1 MPEKSIV
8 FLFFHRQIA
17 NFWKLPG
24 ILELEGKRWYNVTDI
39 VYKGKCRKKQK
50 GYIVMS
56 LFGKEK
62 KHKKNNRRGV
72 SGRKGYFPDID
83 DYDDDYEDEEYEG
96 GGYYEDESEEY
107 EEEEYYGEESE
118 EYIRSQYEEE
128 PEEYTE
134 EEYGEEEPE
143 EYIREQYYEEVDG
156 CCENEAEESEYYEE
170 EYYGDDVNYYED
182 GTEDEEFYEEDED
195 EDLYYVDDGEY
206 EDYDEDDEDDDFVA
220 YHRKRGVAGVLLAFR
235 NAPLV
240 DKVIAFT
247 GVAVLVFAVLT
258 GTIFMTAK
266 SREEAVAA
274 FTEVGTSL
282 DGIKIIGESGLLAVA
297 DAQLSKE
304 TAAELEEETQ
314 VVEEEPVQGASVA
327 LKTTSIVKDL
337 KMKFVNTAS
346 DKLIANVP
354 FQVEVTTPSKK
365 TETWTDDDRDGVI
378 YKENIE
384 AGTYKVR
391 MLELTGEGYSD
402 YKISTETQ
410 SVEVKANIDY
420 KKVDVKEEIKTEAE
434 VNAAVEDT
442 AVAEVVEE
450 SKLTDTVPFI
460 KSTQTGGGEIS
471 YNKIDKSTIMEPGAT
486 ASIDASDY
494 YLMTAPQTRDVSEN
508 NPPATLSIDKG
519 PVYIKVGES
528 KKIEVKE
535 NTAGT
540 ITWSS
545 GNTGIATVD
554 SSGTIK
560 GIAAGTTNITASA
573 GGLMENC
580 TVTVTAAAEKPTLTI
595 NPTTLSLAAGAK
607 GTITA
612 STNQATVSWVSSDT
626 NVASVA
632 AASDTKSAT
641 VEGKKAGKA
650 TITVTAGDVVQT
662 CAVTVTDTGV
672 VLDKNSV
679 QVQVQKTVD
688 VKVTTVPE
696 SAKIKEVVTG
706 KKEIATA
713 AFKDKVVTVT
723 GVALGDTEI
732 IIRCD
737 NGKEAKLAVKVVNNF
752 ALDTT
757 SLLKD
762 KNGNQVFVY
771 ENGKYRK
778 AVYADYYKFNEF
790 YLESQE
796 ILYTGWQNINGK
808 TFYYLENHQYVTGEQ
823 VIQGAKYTFA
833 SDGTLVT
840 SSGTFGID
848 VSKWNGNIDWNSVK
862 SSGASYAIIRC
873 GYRGSSTGALIT
885 DPKFAANISGAN
897 AAGLKVGVYFF
908 TQAVNEKEA
917 VEEASMVLD
926 LVKKYKISYPIFLDV
941 ESSGGRADGIDKGTR
956 TAVCKAFCATIQNS
970 GYTAGVYANKTW
982 LNSKIDAGALGSY
995 KIWLAQYAAAPS
1007 YNGRYNLWQYSSKGS
1022 VPGIKGNVDMNQ
1034 SYLGY

>member
-1 MPEKSIV
+1 
-8 FLFFHRQIA
+8 
-17 NFWKLPG
+17 
-24 ILELEGKRWYNVTDI
+24 
-39 VYKGKCRKKQK
+39 
-50 GYIVMS
+50 MS
-56 LFGKEK
+56 LLGKGK
-62 KHKKNNRRGV
+62 KHKKNNKRGL
-72 SGRKGYFPDID
+72 SEKRGFFPEID
-83 DYDDDYEDEEYEG
+83 DYDDGYGDD
-96 GGYYEDESEEY
+96 GYYEDEYEDDEYYEDESGEYADDGYYEEDGTGKYAGDGYYGEEPKEYIRDGYYGGEY
-107 EEEEYYGEESE
+107 EEESDGYYGEESD
-118 EYIRSQYEEE
+118 
-128 PEEYTE
+128 TE
-134 EEYGEEEPE
+134 
-143 EYIREQYYEEVDG
+143 DG
-156 CCENEAEESEYYEE
+156 DEYYEE
-170 EYYGDDVNYYED
+170 EYYGDDVDYYGEARED
-182 GTEDEEFYEEDED
+182 SEEYEEEED

-206 EDYDEDDEDDDFVA
+206 EDYDEYEDDEDDFVA
-220 YHRKRGVAGVLLAFR
+220 YRRKKGVAGAVLAFR
-235 NAPLV
+235 NMPLI

-258 GTIFMTAK
+258 GTIFIAARNQDK
-266 SREEAVAA
+266 AVEAFA
-274 FTEVGTSL
+274 EVGTSL
-282 DGIKIIGESGLLAVA
+282 DGVKIIGESGLLAVA

-304 TAAELEEETQ
+304 AAVEIEEETQ
-314 VVEEEPVQGASVA
+314 IVEEEPVQGANVA

-337 KMKFVNTAS
+337 KIKFVNTAT

-354 FQVEVTTPSKK
+354 FEVEITAPGGK
-365 TETWTDDDRDGVI
+365 TETWTDDDKDGVI

-391 MLELTGEGYSD
+391 MVELAGEQYAE
-402 YKISTETQ
+402 YKVSTVTQ
-410 SVEVKANIDY
+410 SVEVKANIAY

-442 AVAEVVEE
+442 AIAEVVEE
-450 SKLTDTVPFI
+450 SKLTDTVPFV
-460 KSTQTGGGEIS
+460 KSTQTGGGQVS
-471 YNKIDKSTIMEPGAT
+471 YNKIDKSTIREPGAT
-486 ASIDASDY
+486 AMIDASDY
-494 YLMTAPQTRDVSEN
+494 YLMTAPQTQDVSGD
-508 NPPATLSIDKG
+508 NPPTPPVEEKKLSIDKG
-519 PVYIKVGES
+519 PVTIKVGES
-528 KKIEVKE
+528 AAIKVNE

-554 SSGTIK
+554 SSGTVK

-580 TVTVTAAAEKPTLTI
+580 TVTVTAAPEKPTLTI
-595 NPTTLSLAAGAK
+595 NPTTMSLAVGAK

-612 STNQATVSWVSSDT
+612 ASNQTEVSWVSSDA
-626 NVASVA
+626 NIASVVVAS
-632 AASDTKSAT
+632 DKKSAT
-641 VEGKKAGKA
+641 IEGKKAGKA
-650 TITVTAGDVVQT
+650 KITVTAGDVVQF
-662 CAVTVTDTGV
+662 CDVTVTDTGV
-672 VLDKNSV
+672 VVDKNTV
-679 QVQVQKTVD
+679 QVQIQKTVD
-688 VKVTTVPE
+688 IKVTTVPD
-696 SAKIKEVVTG
+696 SARIKEVVTG

-713 AFKDKVVTVT
+713 VFKDKVVTVT

-732 IIRCD
+732 VIKCD
-737 NGKEAKLAVKVVNNF
+737 NGKEAKVAVKVVNNY

-762 KNGNQVFVY
+762 KNGNQVFVF

-790 YLESQE
+790 YVEIQE

-833 SDGTLVT
+833 SDGSLVT

-995 KIWLAQYAAAPS
+995 KIWLAQYAAAPN
-1007 YNGRYNLWQYSSKGS
+1007 YGGRYNLWQYSSKGS

>member
-1 MPEKSIV
+1 
-8 FLFFHRQIA
+8 
-17 NFWKLPG
+17 
-24 ILELEGKRWYNVTDI
+24 
-39 VYKGKCRKKQK
+39 
-50 GYIVMS
+50 MS
-56 LFGKEK
+56 LFGKGK
-62 KHKKNNRRGV
+62 KHKKHQNKEY
-72 SGRKGYFPDID
+72 SGKRKYFSGM
-83 DYDDDYEDEEYEG
+83 DDYEDEYDEYDEEEYEDEESDDE
-96 GGYYEDESEEY
+96 YYEDEESDEY
-107 EEEEYYGEESE
+107 DGEEYYED
-118 EYIRSQYEEE
+118 EYYEEE
-128 PEEYTE
+128 PEDYVRDEYYE
-134 EEYGEEEPE
+134 SEEPE
-143 EYIREQYYEEVDG
+143 DYVRDEYYEGRD
-156 CCENEAEESEYYEE
+156 ADDSEYYEE
-170 EYYGDDVNYYED
+170 EYYGDDVNYYGE
-182 GTEDEEFYEEDED
+182 GDEEEESYDEED

-206 EDYDEDDEDDDFVA
+206 EDYDDDEEDDDFIA
-220 YHRKRGVAGVLLAFR
+220 YRRKKGVAGAVLAFR
-235 NAPLV
+235 NLPLI

-258 GTIFMTAK
+258 GTIFIAARNEDK
-266 SREEAVAA
+266 AVAA
-274 FTEVGTSL
+274 FAEVGTSL

-297 DAQLSKE
+297 DAQLAKE
-304 TAAELEEETQ
+304 TAAEVEEEETQ
-314 VVEEEPVQGASVA
+314 VVEEEPVKGANVA
-327 LKTTSIVKDL
+327 LKMTSIVKDL
-337 KMKFVNTAS
+337 KIKFVNTAS

-354 FQVEVTTPSKK
+354 FQVEITTPSKK

-384 AGTYKVR
+384 AGTYKVK
-391 MLELTGEGYSD
+391 MVELTGEGYSD
-402 YKISTETQ
+402 YKVSTEVQ

-442 AVAEVVEE
+442 AIAEVVEE
-450 SKLTDTVPFI
+450 SKLTDTVPFV
-460 KSTQTGGGEIS
+460 KSTQTGGGQVS
-471 YNKIDKSTIMEPGAT
+471 YTKIDKNTIREPGTT
-486 ASIDASDY
+486 ASIETAGY
-494 YLMTAPQTRDVSEN
+494 YLMTSDN
-508 NPPATLSIDKG
+508 NPEEPQKVLSIDKG
-519 PVYIKVGES
+519 PITIKVGDTTTIS
-528 KKIEVKE
+528 VKE

-545 GNTGIATVD
+545 NNEGVATVD
-554 SSGTIK
+554 SNGKVTGKS
-560 GIAAGTTNITASA
+560 AGTVAISASA
-573 GGLMENC
+573 GGIIENC
-580 TVTVTAAAEKPTLTI
+580 TVTVEAVPEKPTLSI
-595 NPTTLSLAAGAK
+595 NPATLSLSVGQK
-607 GTITA
+607 GNITA
-612 STNQATVSWVSSDT
+612 TSNQNTVTWASSDANVAAVTPSSDT
-626 NVASVA
+626 K
-632 AASDTKSAT
+632 TGT
-641 VEGKKAGKA
+641 VEAKKAGTAK
-650 TITVTAGDVVQT
+650 ITVTAGDVVQVCT
-662 CAVTVTDTGV
+662 VTVTDTGV
-672 VLDKNSV
+672 SVDKTSI
-679 QVQVQKTVD
+679 QVQIKKTAD
-688 VKVTTVPE
+688 IKVTTVPD
-696 SAKIKEVVTG
+696 SAKIKEVVSG

-713 AFKDKVVTVT
+713 AFKDKTVTVT
-723 GVALGDTEI
+723 GVALGDTEVVI
-732 IIRCD
+732 KCD
-737 NGKEAKLAVKVVNNF
+737 NGKEVKVAVKVVNNF
-752 ALDTT
+752 ELDTT

-762 KNGNQVFVY
+762 KNGNQVFVL

-790 YLESQE
+790 YLETQE

-808 TFYYLENHQYVTGEQ
+808 TYYYLENHQYVTGEQ

-833 SDGTLVT
+833 SDGSLVT

-862 SSGASYAIIRC
+862 SSGAAYAIIRC

-1007 YNGRYNLWQYSSKGS
+1007 YGGRYNLWQYSSKGS

>member
-1 MPEKSIV
+1 
-8 FLFFHRQIA
+8 
-17 NFWKLPG
+17 
-24 ILELEGKRWYNVTDI
+24 
-39 VYKGKCRKKQK
+39 
-50 GYIVMS
+50 MS
-56 LFGKEK
+56 LFGKGK
-62 KHKKNNRRGV
+62 KHKKHQNREY
-72 SGRKGYFPDID
+72 SGKRKYFSGI
-83 DYDDDYEDEEYEG
+83 DDYEDEYEDYDEEESDDE
-96 GGYYEDESEEY
+96 YYED
-107 EEEEYYGEESE
+107 EESE
-118 EYIRSQYEEE
+118 EYAGEEYYEDEYYEEE
-128 PEEYTE
+128 PEEYAGD
-134 EEYGEEEPE
+134 EYYESEEPG
-143 EYIREQYYEEVDG
+143 EYVRDEYYEGRD
-156 CCENEAEESEYYEE
+156 ADESEYYEE
-170 EYYGDDVNYYED
+170 EYYGDDVNYYGES
-182 GTEDEEFYEEDED
+182 DEEEEFADEED

-206 EDYDEDDEDDDFVA
+206 EDYDDDEEDDDFIA
-220 YHRKRGVAGVLLAFR
+220 YRKKKGVAGAVLAFR
-235 NAPLV
+235 NLPLI

-258 GTIFMTAK
+258 GTIFIA
-266 SREEAVAA
+266 SRNEEKAVAA
-274 FTEVGTSL
+274 FAEVGTSL

-297 DAQLSKE
+297 DAQLAKE
-304 TAAELEEETQ
+304 TAAEVEEEETQ
-314 VVEEEPVQGASVA
+314 IVQEEPVKGANVA
-327 LKTTSIVKDL
+327 LKMTSIVKDL
-337 KMKFVNTAS
+337 KIKFVNTAS

-354 FQVEVTTPSKK
+354 FQVEITTPSKK

-384 AGTYKVR
+384 AGTYKVK
-391 MLELTGEGYSD
+391 MVELTGEGYSD
-402 YKISTETQ
+402 YKVSTEVQ

-442 AVAEVVEE
+442 AIAEVVEE
-450 SKLTDTVPFI
+450 SKLTDTVPFV
-460 KSTQTGGGEIS
+460 KSTQTGGGQVS
-471 YNKIDKSTIMEPGAT
+471 YTKIDKSTIREPGAT
-486 ASIDASDY
+486 ASIETAGY
-494 YLMTAPQTRDVSEN
+494 YLMTQARDVSGD
-508 NPPATLSIDKG
+508 NPPEEKKLSIDKG
-519 PVYIKVGES
+519 PITIKVGDTATIS
-528 KKIEVKE
+528 VKE

-545 GNTGIATVD
+545 NNEAVATVD
-554 SSGTIK
+554 SNGKVTGKS
-560 GIAAGTTNITASA
+560 AGTVAISASA
-573 GGLMENC
+573 GGIIENC
-580 TVTVTAAAEKPTLTI
+580 TVTVEAVAEKPTLSI
-595 NPTTLSLAAGAK
+595 NPAALSLSVGQK
-607 GTITA
+607 GNITA
-612 STNQATVSWVSSDT
+612 TSNQNTVTWTSSDANIASVAPSSDT
-626 NVASVA
+626 K
-632 AASDTKSAT
+632 TGT
-641 VEGKKAGKA
+641 VEAKKAGTAK
-650 TITVTAGDVVQT
+650 ITVTAGDVVQVCT
-662 CAVTVTDTGV
+662 VTVTDTGV
-672 VLDKNSV
+672 SVDKASV
-679 QVQVQKTVD
+679 QVQIKKTAD
-688 VKVTTVPE
+688 IKVTTVPD
-696 SAKIKEVVTG
+696 SAKIKEVVSG

-713 AFKDKVVTVT
+713 AFKDKTVTVT
-723 GVALGDTEI
+723 GVALGDTEVVI
-732 IIRCD
+732 KCD
-737 NGKEAKLAVKVVNNF
+737 NGKEVKVAVKVVNNF
-752 ALDTT
+752 ELDTT

-762 KNGNQVFVY
+762 KNGNQVFVL

-790 YLESQE
+790 YLETQE

-808 TFYYLENHQYVTGEQ
+808 TYYYLENHQYVTGEQ

-833 SDGTLVT
+833 SDGSLVT

-1007 YNGRYNLWQYSSKGS
+1007 YSGRYNLWQYSSKGS

>member
-1 MPEKSIV
+1 
-8 FLFFHRQIA
+8 
-17 NFWKLPG
+17 
-24 ILELEGKRWYNVTDI
+24 
-39 VYKGKCRKKQK
+39 
-50 GYIVMS
+50 MS

-62 KHKKNNRRGV
+62 KHKKHQNKERLGK
-72 SGRKGYFPDID
+72 RKYFSQADEYD
-83 DYDDDYEDEEYEG
+83 DYDDEYDEYDEYDEEESDDEYDGDEEYEEYDEEV
-96 GGYYEDESEEY
+96 YYE
-107 EEEEYYGEESE
+107 EESE
-118 EYIRSQYEEE
+118 EY
-128 PEEYTE
+128 TDVE
-134 EEYGEEEPE
+134 EEYYEEEPE
-143 EYIREQYYEEVDG
+143 EYIRDAYYETGESDG
-156 CCENEAEESEYYEE
+156 REYYEE
-170 EYYGDDVNYYED
+170 EYYGDDVDYYGEN
-182 GTEDEEFYEEDED
+182 DEEEEATDEEED
-195 EDLYYVDDGEY
+195 DLYYVDEGEY
-206 EDYDEDDEDDDFVA
+206 EDYEEDDDDDFIA
-220 YHRKRGVAGVLLAFR
+220 YRKKRGVAGAVLAFR
-235 NAPLV
+235 NLPLI

-258 GTIFMTAK
+258 GTIFIAARNEDK
-266 SREEAVAA
+266 AVAA
-274 FTEVGTSL
+274 FADVGTSL
-282 DGIKIIGESGLLAVA
+282 EGIEIIGESGLLAVA
-297 DAQLSKE
+297 DAQLAKE
-304 TAAELEEETQ
+304 AAAEVEEEETQ
-314 VVEEEPVQGASVA
+314 VVEEEQVQGANVA
-327 LKTTSIVKDL
+327 LKMTSIVKDL
-337 KMKFVNTAS
+337 KIKFVNTAS

-354 FQVEVTTPSKK
+354 FQVEITTPSKK

-378 YKENIE
+378 YRENIE

-391 MLELTGEGYSD
+391 MVELTGEGYSD
-402 YKISTETQ
+402 YKLSTEEQ
-410 SVEVKANIDY
+410 SVEVKANIAY
-420 KKVDVKEEIKTEAE
+420 QKVDVKEEIKTEAE

-442 AVAEVVEE
+442 AIAEVVEE
-450 SKLTDTVPFI
+450 SKLTDTVPFV
-460 KSTQTGGGEIS
+460 KSTQTGGGEVS
-471 YNKIDKSTIMEPGAT
+471 YTKIDKSTIREPGAT
-486 ASIDASDY
+486 ASIDTAGY
-494 YLMTAPQTRDVSEN
+494 YLMTQTRDVSGN
-508 NPPATLSIDKG
+508 NPEEKKLSIDKG
-519 PVYIKVGES
+519 PITIKVGDTTTIS
-528 KKIEVKE
+528 VIE

-545 GNTGIATVD
+545 NNEGVASVDNNGRVTGK
-554 SSGTIK
+554 S
-560 GIAAGTTNITASA
+560 AGTVAISASA
-573 GGLMENC
+573 GGLTVNC
-580 TVTVTAAAEKPTLTI
+580 TVTVEAVAEKPTLSI
-595 NPTTLSLAAGAK
+595 NPTSLSLSVGQK

-612 STNQATVSWVSSDT
+612 TSNQSTVNWTSSDA
-626 NVASVA
+626 NVVA
-632 AASDTKSAT
+632 VSGDAKTGT
-641 VEGKKAGKA
+641 VEAKKVGKA

-662 CAVTVTDTGV
+662 CVVTVTDTGV
-672 VLDKNSV
+672 SVDKTSI
-679 QVQVQKTVD
+679 QVQIKKTAD
-688 VKVTTVPE
+688 IKVTTVPD
-696 SAKIKEVVTG
+696 SAKIKEVVSG

-713 AFKDKVVTVT
+713 AFKDKTVTVT
-723 GVALGDTEI
+723 GVALGDTEV

-737 NGKEAKLAVKVVNNF
+737 NGKEVKVAVKVVNNYE
-752 ALDTT
+752 LDTT

-762 KNGNQVFVY
+762 KNGNQVYVL

-790 YLESQE
+790 YLEVQE

-808 TFYYLENHQYVTGEQ
+808 TYYYLENHQYVTGEQ

-833 SDGTLVT
+833 SDGSLVT

-862 SSGASYAIIRC
+862 SSGAAYAIIRC

-941 ESSGGRADGIDKGTR
+941 ESSGGRADGIDRGTR

-1007 YNGRYNLWQYSSKGS
+1007 YSGRYNLWQYSSKGS

>member
-1 MPEKSIV
+1 
-8 FLFFHRQIA
+8 
-17 NFWKLPG
+17 
-24 ILELEGKRWYNVTDI
+24 
-39 VYKGKCRKKQK
+39 
-50 GYIVMS
+50 MS
-56 LFGKEK
+56 LFGKDK
-62 KHKKNNRRGV
+62 KHKKHQNKEY
-72 SGRKGYFPDID
+72 SGKRKYFSGM
-83 DYDDDYEDEEYEG
+83 DDYEDEYDEYDEEEYEDEESDDE
-96 GGYYEDESEEY
+96 YYEDEESDEY
-107 EEEEYYGEESE
+107 DGEEYYED
-118 EYIRSQYEEE
+118 EYYEEE
-128 PEEYTE
+128 PEDYVRDEYYE
-134 EEYGEEEPE
+134 SEEPE
-143 EYIREQYYEEVDG
+143 DYVRDEYYEGRD
-156 CCENEAEESEYYEE
+156 ADDSEYYEE
-170 EYYGDDVNYYED
+170 EYYGDDVNYYGE
-182 GTEDEEFYEEDED
+182 GDEEEEPYDEED

-206 EDYDEDDEDDDFVA
+206 EDYDDDEEDDDFIA
-220 YHRKRGVAGVLLAFR
+220 YRRKKGVAGAVLAFR
-235 NAPLV
+235 NLPLI

-258 GTIFMTAK
+258 GTIFIAARNEDK
-266 SREEAVAA
+266 AVAA
-274 FTEVGTSL
+274 FAEVGTSL
-282 DGIKIIGESGLLAVA
+282 DGVKIIGESGLLAVA
-297 DAQLSKE
+297 DAQLAKE
-304 TAAELEEETQ
+304 TAAEVEEEETQ
-314 VVEEEPVQGASVA
+314 VVEEEPVKGANVA
-327 LKTTSIVKDL
+327 LKMTSIVKDL
-337 KMKFVNTAS
+337 KIKFVNTAS

-354 FQVEVTTPSKK
+354 FQVEITTPSKK

-384 AGTYKVR
+384 AGTYKVK
-391 MLELTGEGYSD
+391 MVELTGEGYSD
-402 YKISTETQ
+402 YKVSTEVQ

-442 AVAEVVEE
+442 AIAEVVEE
-450 SKLTDTVPFI
+450 SKLTDTVPFV
-460 KSTQTGGGEIS
+460 KSTQTGGGQVS
-471 YNKIDKSTIMEPGAT
+471 YTKIDKSTIREPGAT
-486 ASIDASDY
+486 ASIETAGY
-494 YLMTAPQTRDVSEN
+494 YLMTSGND
-508 NPPATLSIDKG
+508 PPAPVEITLSINKTA
-519 PVYIKVGES
+519 INLKVNGKDS
-528 KKIEVKE
+528 I
-535 NTAGT
+535 TATTNAEGGV
-540 ITWSS
+540 TWSS
-545 GNTGIATVD
+545 DKPSVATVD
-554 SSGTIK
+554 SSGNVT
-560 GIAAGTTNITASA
+560 GVAAGTATITAKA
-573 GGLMENC
+573 GDKTASC
-580 TVTVTAAAEKPTLTI
+580 TVTVTAEAATLTI
-595 NPTTLSLAAGAK
+595 NPTSLALSVGAN

-612 STNQATVSWVSSDT
+612 TSNQNTVTWASSDASVATVAPSSDT
-626 NVASVA
+626 K
-632 AASDTKSAT
+632 TAT
-641 VEGKKAGKA
+641 VKALKAGTT
-650 TITVTAGDVVQT
+650 TITVTAGDADPQKCT
-662 CAVTVTDTGV
+662 VTVTDTGV
-672 VLDKNSV
+672 VLDKNTV
-679 QVQVQKTVD
+679 QVQIQKTVEI
-688 VKVTTVPE
+688 KVTTTPDN
-696 SAKIKEVVTG
+696 AKIKEVVTG

-713 AFKDKVVTVT
+713 TFKDKVVTVT
-723 GVALGDTEI
+723 GVALGDTEV

-737 NGKEAKLAVKVVNNF
+737 NGKEAKAAVKVVNNF

-762 KNGNQVFVY
+762 KNGNQVFVL

-790 YLESQE
+790 YLETQE

-808 TFYYLENHQYVTGEQ
+808 TYYYLENHQYITGEQ

-833 SDGTLVT
+833 SDGSLVT

-862 SSGASYAIIRC
+862 SSGAAYAIIRC

-1007 YNGRYNLWQYSSKGS
+1007 YGGRYNLWQYSSKGS

>member
-1 MPEKSIV
+1 
-8 FLFFHRQIA
+8 
-17 NFWKLPG
+17 
-24 ILELEGKRWYNVTDI
+24 
-39 VYKGKCRKKQK
+39 
-50 GYIVMS
+50 MS
-56 LFGKEK
+56 LFGKGK
-62 KHKKNNRRGV
+62 KHKKHQNKEY
-72 SGRKGYFPDID
+72 SGKRKYFSGMD
-83 DYDDDYEDEEYEG
+83 DYEDEYDEYDDYEDEESDDE
-96 GGYYEDESEEY
+96 YYEDEESDEY
-107 EEEEYYGEESE
+107 DGEEYYED
-118 EYIRSQYEEE
+118 EYYEEE
-128 PEEYTE
+128 PEDYVRDEYYE
-134 EEYGEEEPE
+134 SEEPE
-143 EYIREQYYEEVDG
+143 DYVRDEYYEGRD
-156 CCENEAEESEYYEE
+156 ADDSEYYEE
-170 EYYGDDVNYYED
+170 EYYGDDVNYYGE
-182 GTEDEEFYEEDED
+182 GDEEEESYDEED

-206 EDYDEDDEDDDFVA
+206 EDYDDDEEDDDFIA
-220 YHRKRGVAGVLLAFR
+220 YRRKKGVAGAVLAFR
-235 NAPLV
+235 NLPLI

-258 GTIFMTAK
+258 GTIFIAARNEDK
-266 SREEAVAA
+266 AVAA
-274 FTEVGTSL
+274 FAEVGTSL

-297 DAQLSKE
+297 DAQLAKE
-304 TAAELEEETQ
+304 TAAEVEEEETQ
-314 VVEEEPVQGASVA
+314 VVEEEPVKGANVA
-327 LKTTSIVKDL
+327 LKMTSIVKDL
-337 KMKFVNTAS
+337 KIKFVNTAS

-354 FQVEVTTPSKK
+354 FQVEITTPSKK

-384 AGTYKVR
+384 AGTYKVK
-391 MLELTGEGYSD
+391 MVELAGEGYSD
-402 YKISTETQ
+402 YKVSTEVQ

-442 AVAEVVEE
+442 AIAEVVEE
-450 SKLTDTVPFI
+450 SKLTDTVPFV
-460 KSTQTGGGEIS
+460 KSTQTGGGQVS
-471 YNKIDKSTIMEPGAT
+471 YTKIDKNTIREPGTT
-486 ASIDASDY
+486 ASIETAGY
-494 YLMTAPQTRDVSEN
+494 YLMTQGEGDNNSGTGSETTDPGVTDPE
-508 NPPATLSIDKG
+508 NPNPENPDKPDPPVEPDKPDPKPVETTLSLDKKS
-519 PVYIKVGES
+519 ISLK
-528 KKIEVKE
+528 VKE
-535 NTAGT
+535 TNSITATTNAEGGV
-540 ITWSS
+540 TWTSS
-545 GNTGIATVD
+545 DETIATVGK
-554 SSGTIK
+554 SGTTVTVT
-560 GIAAGTTNITASA
+560 GIAAGTATITASA
-573 GGLMENC
+573 DGKTDSC
-580 TVTVTAAAEKPTLTI
+580 TVTVEAVAEKPTLSI
-595 NPTTLSLAAGAK
+595 NPATLSLSVGQK
-607 GTITA
+607 GNITA
-612 STNQATVSWVSSDT
+612 TSNQNTVTWTSSDANIAAVTWSSDT
-626 NVASVA
+626 K
-632 AASDTKSAT
+632 TGT
-641 VEGKKAGKA
+641 VEAKKAGKA
-650 TITVTAGDVVQT
+650 TITVTAGDVVQS
-662 CAVTVTDTGV
+662 CNVTVTDTGV
-672 VLDKNSV
+672 SVDKASV
-679 QVQVQKTVD
+679 QVQIQKTAE

-696 SAKIKEVVTG
+696 SAKITKVESKNT
-706 KKEIATA
+706 KLATVA
-713 AFKDKVVTVT
+713 VKDKTVTVT
-723 GVALGDTEI
+723 GVALGDTEVVI
-732 IIRCD
+732 TCD
-737 NGKEAKLAVKVVNNF
+737 NGKEAKVAVKVVNNY

-762 KNGNQVFVY
+762 KNGNQVFVL

-790 YLESQE
+790 YLETQE

-808 TFYYLENHQYVTGEQ
+808 TYYYLENHQYVTGEQ

-1007 YNGRYNLWQYSSKGS
+1007 YGGRYNLWQYSSKGS

>member
-1 MPEKSIV
+1 
-8 FLFFHRQIA
+8 
-17 NFWKLPG
+17 
-24 ILELEGKRWYNVTDI
+24 
-39 VYKGKCRKKQK
+39 
-50 GYIVMS
+50 MS
-56 LFGKEK
+56 LFGKDK
-62 KHKKNNRRGV
+62 KHKKHQNKEY
-72 SGRKGYFPDID
+72 SGKRKYFSGM
-83 DYDDDYEDEEYEG
+83 DDYEDEYDEYDEEEYEDEESDDE
-96 GGYYEDESEEY
+96 YYEDEESDEY
-107 EEEEYYGEESE
+107 DGEEYYED
-118 EYIRSQYEEE
+118 EYYEEE
-128 PEEYTE
+128 PEDYVRDEYYE
-134 EEYGEEEPE
+134 SEEPE
-143 EYIREQYYEEVDG
+143 DYVRDEYYEGRD
-156 CCENEAEESEYYEE
+156 ADDSEYYEE
-170 EYYGDDVNYYED
+170 EYYGDDVNYYGE
-182 GTEDEEFYEEDED
+182 GDEEEESYDEED

-206 EDYDEDDEDDDFVA
+206 EDYDDDEEDDDFIA
-220 YHRKRGVAGVLLAFR
+220 YRRKKGVAGAVLAFR
-235 NAPLV
+235 NLPLI

-258 GTIFMTAK
+258 GTIFIAARNEDK
-266 SREEAVAA
+266 AVAA
-274 FTEVGTSL
+274 FAEVGTSL
-282 DGIKIIGESGLLAVA
+282 DGVKIIGESGLLAVA
-297 DAQLSKE
+297 DAQLAKE
-304 TAAELEEETQ
+304 TAAEVEEEETQ
-314 VVEEEPVQGASVA
+314 VVEEEPVKGANVA
-327 LKTTSIVKDL
+327 LKMTSIVKDL
-337 KMKFVNTAS
+337 KIKFVNTAS

-354 FQVEVTTPSKK
+354 FQVEITTPSKK

-384 AGTYKVR
+384 AGTYKVK
-391 MLELTGEGYSD
+391 MVELTGEGYSE
-402 YKISTETQ
+402 YKVSTEVQ

-442 AVAEVVEE
+442 AIAEVVEE
-450 SKLTDTVPFI
+450 SKLTDTVPFV
-460 KSTQTGGGEIS
+460 KSTQTGGGQVS
-471 YNKIDKSTIMEPGAT
+471 YTKIDKSTIREPGTT
-486 ASIDASDY
+486 ASIETAGY
-494 YLMTAPQTRDVSEN
+494 YLMTSGND
-508 NPPATLSIDKG
+508 PPAPVEITLSINKTA
-519 PVYIKVGES
+519 INLKVNGKDS
-528 KKIEVKE
+528 I
-535 NTAGT
+535 TATTNAEGGV
-540 ITWSS
+540 TWSS
-545 GNTGIATVD
+545 DKPSVATVD
-554 SSGTIK
+554 SSGNVT
-560 GIAAGTTNITASA
+560 GVAAGTATITAKA
-573 GGLMENC
+573 GDKTASC
-580 TVTVTAAAEKPTLTI
+580 TVTVTAEAATLTI
-595 NPTTLSLAAGAK
+595 NPTSLALSVGAN

-612 STNQATVSWVSSDT
+612 TSNQNTVTWASSDASVATVAPSSDT
-626 NVASVA
+626 K
-632 AASDTKSAT
+632 TAT
-641 VEGKKAGKA
+641 VKALKAGTT
-650 TITVTAGDVVQT
+650 TITVTAGDADPQKCT
-662 CAVTVTDTGV
+662 VTVTDTGV
-672 VLDKNSV
+672 VLDKNTV
-679 QVQVQKTVD
+679 QVQIQKTVEI
-688 VKVTTVPE
+688 KVTTTPDN
-696 SAKIKEVVTG
+696 AKIKEVVTG

-713 AFKDKVVTVT
+713 TFKDKVVTVT
-723 GVALGDTEI
+723 GVALGDTEV

-737 NGKEAKLAVKVVNNF
+737 NGKEAKAAVKVVNNF

-762 KNGNQVFVY
+762 KNGNQVYVL

-790 YLESQE
+790 YLETQE

-808 TFYYLENHQYVTGEQ
+808 TYYYLENHQYITGEQ

-833 SDGTLVT
+833 SDGSLVT

-862 SSGASYAIIRC
+862 SSGAAYAIIRC

-1007 YNGRYNLWQYSSKGS
+1007 YGGRYNLWQYSSKGS

>member
-1 MPEKSIV
+1 
-8 FLFFHRQIA
+8 
-17 NFWKLPG
+17 
-24 ILELEGKRWYNVTDI
+24 
-39 VYKGKCRKKQK
+39 
-50 GYIVMS
+50 MS
-56 LFGKEK
+56 LFGKGR
-62 KHKKNNRRGV
+62 KHKKHQNKEY
-72 SGRKGYFPDID
+72 SGKRKYFSGMD
-83 DYDDDYEDEEYEG
+83 DYEGEYDEYGEDEYEDEESDDE
-96 GGYYEDESEEY
+96 YYEDEESDEY
-107 EEEEYYGEESE
+107 GGEEYYED
-118 EYIRSQYEEE
+118 EYYEEE
-128 PEEYTE
+128 PEDYVRDEYYE
-134 EEYGEEEPE
+134 SEEPE
-143 EYIREQYYEEVDG
+143 DYVRDEYYEGRD
-156 CCENEAEESEYYEE
+156 ADDSEYYEE
-170 EYYGDDVNYYED
+170 EYYGDDVNYYGE
-182 GTEDEEFYEEDED
+182 GDEEEESYDEED

-206 EDYDEDDEDDDFVA
+206 EDYDDDEEDDDFIA
-220 YHRKRGVAGVLLAFR
+220 YRRKKGVAGAVLAFR
-235 NAPLV
+235 NLPLI

-258 GTIFMTAK
+258 GTIFIAARNEDK
-266 SREEAVAA
+266 AVAA
-274 FTEVGTSL
+274 FAEVGTSL

-297 DAQLSKE
+297 DAQLAKE
-304 TAAELEEETQ
+304 TAAEVEEEETQ
-314 VVEEEPVQGASVA
+314 VVEEEPVKGANVA
-327 LKTTSIVKDL
+327 LKMTSIVKDL
-337 KMKFVNTAS
+337 KIKFVNTAS

-354 FQVEVTTPSKK
+354 FQVEITTPSKK

-384 AGTYKVR
+384 AGTYKVK
-391 MLELTGEGYSD
+391 MVELTGEGYSD
-402 YKISTETQ
+402 YKVSTEVQ

-442 AVAEVVEE
+442 AIAEVVEE
-450 SKLTDTVPFI
+450 SKLTDTVPFV
-460 KSTQTGGGEIS
+460 KSTQTGGGQAS
-471 YNKIDKSTIMEPGAT
+471 YTKIDKNTIREPGTT
-486 ASIDASDY
+486 ASIETAGY
-494 YLMTAPQTRDVSEN
+494 YLMMSDN
-508 NPPATLSIDKG
+508 NPEEPQKVLSIDKG
-519 PVYIKVGES
+519 PITIKVGDTTTIS
-528 KKIEVKE
+528 VKE

-540 ITWSS
+540 ISWSS
-545 GNTGIATVD
+545 NNEGVATVD
-554 SSGTIK
+554 SNGKVTGKS
-560 GIAAGTTNITASA
+560 AGTVAISASA
-573 GGLMENC
+573 GGITVNC
-580 TVTVTAAAEKPTLTI
+580 TVTVEAVPIAATLTI
-595 NPTTLSLAAGAK
+595 NPATMSLTTGAS

-612 STNQATVSWVSSDT
+612 TSNQNTVTWASSDA
-626 NVASVA
+626 NVASVTWSA
-632 AASDTKSAT
+632 DTKTAT
-641 VEGKKAGKA
+641 VKALKAGTT
-650 TITVTAGDVVQT
+650 TITATAADADPQKCT
-662 CAVTVTDTGV
+662 VTVTDTGV
-672 VLDKNSV
+672 SVDKTSV
-679 QVQVQKTVD
+679 QVQIKKTAD
-688 VKVTTVPE
+688 IKVTTVPD
-696 SAKIKEVVTG
+696 SAKIKEVVSG

-713 AFKDKVVTVT
+713 VFKDKTVTVT
-723 GVALGDTEI
+723 GVALGDTEVVI
-732 IIRCD
+732 KCD
-737 NGKEAKLAVKVVNNF
+737 NGKEVKVAVKVVNNF
-752 ALDTT
+752 ELDTT

-762 KNGNQVFVY
+762 KNGNQVFVL

-790 YLESQE
+790 YLETQE

-808 TFYYLENHQYVTGEQ
+808 TYYYLENHQYITGEQ

-833 SDGTLVT
+833 SDGSLVT

-862 SSGASYAIIRC
+862 SSGAAYAIIRC

-1007 YNGRYNLWQYSSKGS
+1007 YGGRYNLWQYSSKGS

>member
-1 MPEKSIV
+1 
-8 FLFFHRQIA
+8 
-17 NFWKLPG
+17 
-24 ILELEGKRWYNVTDI
+24 
-39 VYKGKCRKKQK
+39 
-50 GYIVMS
+50 MS
-56 LFGKEK
+56 LFGKGK
-62 KHKKNNRRGV
+62 KHKKNYRREL
-72 SGRKGYFPDID
+72 SGRNGYFPDID
-83 DYDDDYEDEEYEG
+83 EYEDEEYDEDEYG
-96 GGYYEDESEEY
+96 YDEDEPEEYEDGYYGDESEEY
-107 EEEEYYGEESE
+107 VGEEY
-118 EYIRSQYEEE
+118 RQD
-128 PEEYTE
+128 
-134 EEYGEEEPE
+134 EPE
-143 EYIREQYYEEVDG
+143 EYIRDKYYEEPDG
-156 CCENEAEESEYYEE
+156 YYGDDEIAGEENEYYEE

-182 GTEDEEFYEEDED
+182 STEDEAFYEDEDGDDEDDD

-220 YHRKRGVAGVLLAFR
+220 YRKKKGMAGALLAFR
-235 NAPLV
+235 NMPLI

-266 SREEAVAA
+266 SQEKAVAA
-274 FTEVGTSL
+274 FTEVGASL
-282 DGIKIIGESGLLAVA
+282 DGVKIIGESGLLAVA

-304 TAAELEEETQ
+304 AAVELEEETQ

-410 SVEVKANIDY
+410 NVEVKANIDY

-450 SKLTDTVPFI
+450 SKLTDTVPFV
-460 KSTQTGGGEIS
+460 KSTQTGGGEVS
-471 YNKIDKSTIMEPGAT
+471 YNKIDKSTIMEPGVT
-486 ASIDASDY
+486 ASVAAADY
-494 YLMTAPQTRDVSEN
+494 YLMTAPRTQDVSGN

-528 KKIEVKE
+528 AKIGVKE

-545 GNTGIATVD
+545 GNAGIATVD

-573 GGLMENC
+573 GGLIENC
-580 TVTVTAAAEKPTLTI
+580 TVTVTPVAEKPTLTI

-607 GTITA
+607 GAITA
-612 STNQATVSWVSSDT
+612 STNQATVSWVSSDA
-626 NVASVA
+626 NVASVT

-679 QVQVQKTVD
+679 QVQVQKTAD

-696 SAKIKEVVTG
+696 GAKIKEVVTG

-737 NGKEAKLAVKVVNNF
+737 NGKEAKLAVKVINNF

-790 YLESQE
+790 YVESQE

-1007 YNGRYNLWQYSSKGS
+1007 YGGRYNLWQYSSKGS